1 MRKESNRS
9 HMNEQKQRLRFE
21 KYKQVKAERLT
32 HKKPVKGVGF
42 RKFIRPLMRLCLT
55 VQRKTYGFTVEL
67 MSDYYEKS
75 DKQIVFAVSHIG
87 KWDFEIVN
95 EIIKDHFYVI
105 AADFMHMYG
114 NVAGGF
120 LNAFGVIYVDELD
133 KEDRIN
139 SRKMMEAVL
148 RQKDNVMIFPE
159 GSWNFSE
166 NELIYDL
173 PFGCVDMALATD
185 SVIVPICI
193 EQYGKRFV
201 VNIGKQFVP
210 TDRVSSTRELRD
222 IMATL
227 KFEIWEREGIIG
239 RASIPYDYWDKFLQE
254 RMSEWWGYGMCEQLI
269 NTWLP
274 PAKREYLQIL
284 RDMRELKI
292 TEKNRFMV
300 MDREKY
306 IQSLGR
312 EK

>member
-1 MRKESNRS
+1 
-9 HMNEQKQRLRFE
+9 MNEQKQRLRFE

-32 HKKPVKGVGF
+32 HKKPVKGVRF
-42 RKFIRPLMRLCLT
+42 RKLIRPLMRLCLT
-55 VQRKTYGFTVEL
+55 VQRKMYGFTVEL

-120 LNAFGVIYVDELD
+120 LNAFGVIYVDEFD
-133 KEDRIN
+133 KEDRTN

-201 VNIGKQFVP
+201 VNIGK
-210 TDRVSSTRELRD
+210 
-222 IMATL
+222 
-227 KFEIWEREGIIG
+227 
-239 RASIPYDYWDKFLQE
+239 
-254 RMSEWWGYGMCEQLI
+254 
-269 NTWLP
+269 
-274 PAKREYLQIL
+274 
-284 RDMRELKI
+284 
-292 TEKNRFMV
+292 
-300 MDREKY
+300 
-306 IQSLGR
+306 
-312 EK
+312 